1 MVFLLHT
8 ALVMKIQKILPV
20 FSYLFHPIFISLY
33 GVLLYFF
40 ITPYFF
46 NTIQIYLTLLQVAV
60 LTILLPLL
68 FYTLLLS
75 LGLVTSF
82 TEASIEQRKRPILI
96 QMVLFLLLL
105 QFGINKTAMPLLYFF
120 FVGGL
125 CSALFAFAG
134 TLVNQKV
141 SLHMIG
147 ISTLTTFIWLL
158 LFYFDVNNI
167 FVFIGSIIACGLVGS
182 SRLYM
187 KSHTM
192 NELFTGTL
200 IGVSSQLLAFLFY
213 ITF

>member
-1 MVFLLHT
+1 
-8 ALVMKIQKILPV
+8 MKIQKILPV

-46 NTIQIYLTLLQVAV
+46 NPIQIYLTLLQITV

-82 TEASIEQRKRPILI
+82 TEANVEQRKRPILI
-96 QMVLFLLLL
+96 QVVLFLLLL
-105 QFGINKTAMPLLYFF
+105 QFGINKTTMPLLYFF

-125 CSALFAFAG
+125 CSALFAFVG

-147 ISTLTTFIWLL
+147 ISTVATFIWLL
-158 LFYFDVNNI
+158 LFYFNVNNM
-167 FVFIGSIIACGLVGS
+167 FVLMSSIIACGLVGS

-192 NELFTGTL
+192 NELFAGTL

-213 ITF
+213 ITL